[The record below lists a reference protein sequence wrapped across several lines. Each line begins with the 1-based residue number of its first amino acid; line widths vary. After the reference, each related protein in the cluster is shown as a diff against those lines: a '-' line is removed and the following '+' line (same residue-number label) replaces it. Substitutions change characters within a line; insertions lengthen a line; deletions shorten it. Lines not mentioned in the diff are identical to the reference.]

1 MSDFKEYVVTVK
13 NKSDVDS
20 FYDDMDSEN
29 GTDYIPNRKVQ
40 IAQLREI
47 SRSTHYLLTE
57 EESQKL
63 KNDNRVFA
71 VEQLPSALGATPGI
85 IPIKPGKVWSQT
97 ANFEKNPTIDTNDK
111 NWGLER
117 VTRGSQLSGWG
128 NETSTYWNGTPFADF
143 TQTTQSLT
151 TTSSGK
157 NVDIIIVDDHINP
170 NHPEF
175 AVNVDGTG
183 GSRVIQYNW
192 FQHSASLGISTT
204 GSYEYYFDGA
214 HGTHVASTAAG
225 NTQGWARDA
234 NIYNINFDYSGTN
247 KPSGDWTLYIYDY
260 IRAFHASKP
269 INSATGRK
277 NPTIV
282 NNSWEYSS
290 RVFVIDMTFVNYRG
304 TTINLTGKSESEKK
318 IILEQQ
324 CGCNIVFQLGSGGS
338 FLLDKDFIVLGM
350 ETDITDLINDGIIIT
365 AAAGNRFTKMVKSG
379 DLDYN
384 NTVGNNYS
392 SFNFCRGTS
401 PAANSGVITV
411 GSTNATRWDMKSSF
425 SNYGSRVDIYAPG
438 YNIVGAVYDSNA
450 SSEFGVTLANDPR
463 DSSYKLASISGTSMA
478 CPQVT
483 GILACLLEQWPST
496 TQSEALQY
504 LIDNCTTN
512 QIIDPN
518 VMYPDTSYVPSPY
531 NSLGESGTN
540 SNNRYLFYKK
550 ERQTS
555 GNISKNTYKRRPT
568 NNNCYPRTKIKKY
581 G

>member
-29 GTDYIPNRKVQ
+29 GTDYIPNRKVE

-63 KNDNRVFA
+63 KNDNRVLA
-71 VEQLPSALGATPGI
+71 VEQLPSALGVTPGI
-85 IPIKPGKVWSQT
+85 IPVGPGKLWSQT
-97 ANFEKNPTIDTNDK
+97 ANFEKHPTIDTNDK

-128 NETSTYWNGTPFADF
+128 NSTTDYWNETAYADF
-143 TQTTQSLT
+143 TQTNQTVI

-157 NVDIIIVDDHINP
+157 NVDIVIVDDHLNA

-183 GSRVIQYNW
+183 GSRVVLYDW
-192 FQHSASLGISTT
+192 LQHSASLGISTT
-204 GSYEYYFDGA
+204 GSYEYNFDGA

-234 NIYNINFDYSGTN
+234 NIYNINFNYSADN
-247 KPSGDWTLYIYDY
+247 KPAGDWALYIYDY

-282 NNSWEYSS
+282 NNSWGFQSYLFVSGMSS
-290 RVFVIDMTFVNYRG
+290 VNYRG
-304 TTINLTGKSESEKK
+304 TTIDLTGKTVAEKK
-318 IILEQQ
+318 TILEEQ
-324 CGCNIVFQLGSGGS
+324 CGCNAALQLFGSNLVVDVGTIVS
-338 FLLDKDFIVLGM
+338 GM

-365 AAAGNRFTKMVKSG
+365 AAAGNSYAKMVKSS

-384 NTVGNNYS
+384 NTLNS
-392 SFNFCRGTS
+392 SPSYYFCRGAS

-438 YNIVGAVYDSNA
+438 FNIVGAVYDSNA
-450 SSEFGVTLANDPR
+450 ATEFGVTLVNDPR
-463 DSSYKLASISGTSMA
+463 DSNYKLASISGTSMA

-512 QIIDPN
+512 QIIDPG
-518 VMYPDTSYVPSPY
+518 VMYPNTTYVPSPY

-555 GNISKNTYKRRPT
+555 GNISKSTFKRRPT
-568 NNNCYPRTKIKKY
+568 SNNCYPRQRIKTY

>member
-47 SRSTHYLLTE
+47 SRSTHYLLTDE
-57 EESQKL
+57 EAQKL

-85 IPIKPGKVWSQT
+85 IPVAPGKLWSQT

-128 NETSTYWNGTPFADF
+128 NELADYWNEIAFADF
-143 TQTTQSLT
+143 TQTNQTVT

-157 NVDIIIVDDHINP
+157 NVDIVIVDDHINP

-204 GSYEYYFDGA
+204 GSYEYNFDGA

-234 NIYNINFDYSGTN
+234 NIYNINFNYSGTN
-247 KPSGDWTLYIYDY
+247 KPSGEWALYIYDY

-282 NNSWEYSS
+282 NNSWGFQTYL
-290 RVFVIDMTFVNYRG
+290 FVSGLTSVTYRG
-304 TTINLTGKSESEKK
+304 TTFDLTEKTNAEKK
-318 IILEQQ
+318 TILEQQ
-324 CGCNIVFQLGSGGS
+324 CGINVALLIFGSNPVIDVGPR
-338 FLLDKDFIVLGM
+338 VAGM

-365 AAAGNRFTKMVKSG
+365 AAAGNSYAKMVKSG
-379 DLDYN
+379 DLDYDN
-384 NTVGNNYS
+384 ISNSGYYL
-392 SFNFCRGTS
+392 CRGAS
-401 PAANSGVITV
+401 PAANTGVICV

-438 YNIVGAVYDSNA
+438 FNIVGAVYDSNA
-450 SSEFGVTLANDPR
+450 ATEFGVTLVNDPR

-518 VMYPDTSYVPSPY
+518 VMYPNTSYVPSPY

-568 NNNCYPRTKIKKY
+568 SNNCYPRTKIKKY

>member
-1 MSDFKEYVVTVK
+1 MSEFKEYVVTVK

-29 GTDYIPNRKVQ
+29 GTDYIPNRKVE
-40 IAQLREI
+40 IAQIREI
-47 SRSTHYLLTE
+47 SRSTHYLLTDE
-57 EESQKL
+57 EAQKL
-63 KNDNRVFA
+63 KNDSRVFA
-71 VEQLPSALGATPGI
+71 VEQLPSALGVTPGI
-85 IPIKPGKVWSQT
+85 IPVGPGKLWSQT
-97 ANFEKNPTIDTNDK
+97 ANFEKSPTIDTNDK

-128 NETSTYWNGTPFADF
+128 NETSSYWNGTPYADF
-143 TQTTQSLT
+143 TQTNQTVT

-183 GSRVIQYNW
+183 GSRVVQYNW

-204 GSYEYYFDGA
+204 GSYEYNNDGG
-214 HGTHVASTAAG
+214 HGTHVAGVAAG

-234 NIYNINFDYSGTN
+234 NIYNINFDYTAAN
-247 KPSGDWTLYIYDY
+247 KPTGDFNLYVFDY

-282 NNSWEYSS
+282 NNSWKFTSYLFVSGLSS
-290 RVFVIDMTFVNYRG
+290 VTYRG
-304 TTINLTGKSESEKK
+304 TTIDLTGKTVAEKK
-318 IILEQQ
+318 TILEQQ
-324 CGCNIVFQLGSGGS
+324 CGINIVIQLFGSNYVIDVGP
-338 FLLDKDFIVLGM
+338 IYVGM
-350 ETDITDLINDGIIIT
+350 EADITDLINDGIIIT
-365 AAAGNRFTKMVKSG
+365 AAAGNSYAKMVKSG
-379 DLDYN
+379 DLDYDN
-384 NTVGNNYS
+384 ISNSGYYL
-392 SFNFCRGTS
+392 CRGSS
-401 PAANSGVITV
+401 PAAGDGIICV

-438 YNIVGAVYDSNA
+438 FNIVGAVYDSNA
-450 SSEFGVTLANDPR
+450 ATEFGVTLVNDPR
-463 DSSYKLASISGTSMA
+463 DSNYKLASISGTSMSD
-478 CPQVT
+478 PQVT
-483 GILACLLEQWPST
+483 GVLACLLEQWPST
-496 TQSEALQY
+496 TQAEALQY

-512 QIIDPN
+512 QIIDPG
-518 VMYPDTSYVPSPY
+518 VMYPNTSYVPSPY

-550 ERQTS
+550 ERQAD
-555 GNISKNTYKRRPT
+555 GNISKGTFKRRPT
-568 NNNCYPRTKIKKY
+568 SNTCYPRQQIRKY

>member
-1 MSDFKEYVVTVK
+1 MPEFKEYVVTVK

-29 GTDYIPNRKVQ
+29 GTDYIPNRKVE

-63 KNDNRVFA
+63 KNDSRVFA
-71 VEQLPSALGATPGI
+71 VEQLPSALGVTPGI
-85 IPIKPGKVWSQT
+85 IPVAPGKLWSQT
-97 ANFEKNPTIDTNDK
+97 ANFEKSPTIDTNDK

-128 NETSTYWNGTPFADF
+128 NTTTDYWNGTPYADF
-143 TQTTQSLT
+143 TQTNQTII

-183 GSRVIQYNW
+183 GSRVVQYNW

-204 GSYEYYFDGA
+204 GSYEYTFDGA

-234 NIYNINFDYSGTN
+234 NIYNINFNYPGTN
-247 KPSGDWTLYIYDY
+247 KPSGEWTLYIYDY

-282 NNSWEYSS
+282 NNSWGFQAYL
-290 RVFVIDMTFVNYRG
+290 FVSGMNSVNYRG
-304 TTINLTGKSESEKK
+304 TTIDLTGKTVAEKI

-324 CGCNIVFQLGSGGS
+324 CGCNAALVLFGSQLVVDVGTIVS
-338 FLLDKDFIVLGM
+338 GM

-365 AAAGNRFTKMVKSG
+365 AAAGNSYAKMVKSG

-384 NTVGNNYS
+384 NTLNS
-392 SFNFCRGTS
+392 SPSYYFCRGTS
-401 PAANSGVITV
+401 PAVNTGVICV

-438 YNIVGAVYDSNA
+438 FNIVGAVYDSNA
-450 SSEFGVTLANDPR
+450 ANEFGVALVNDPR
-463 DSSYKLASISGTSMA
+463 DSNYKLASISGTSMA
-478 CPQVT
+478 DPQVT
-483 GILACLLEQWPST
+483 GVLACLLEQWPSL
-496 TQSEALQY
+496 TQAEALQY

-512 QIIDPN
+512 QIIDPG
-518 VMYPDTSYVPSPY
+518 VMYPNTSYVPNPY

-540 SNNRYLFYKK
+540 SNNRYLYYKK

-555 GNISKNTYKRRPT
+555 GNISKSTFKRRPT
-568 NNNCYPRTKIKKY
+568 SSNCYPRQRIKTY

>member
-1 MSDFKEYVVTVK
+1 MSEFKEYVVTVK

-29 GTDYIPNRKVQ
+29 GNDYIPNRKVE

-85 IPIKPGKVWSQT
+85 IPVAPGKLWSQT

-128 NETSTYWNGTPFADF
+128 NETSSYWNGTAYADF
-143 TQTTQSLT
+143 TQTNQNVI

-157 NVDIIIVDDHINP
+157 NVDIVIVDEHINI

-183 GSRVIQYNW
+183 GSRAIQYNW

-204 GSYEYYFDGA
+204 GSYEYNFDGG
-214 HGTHVASTAAG
+214 HGTHVASTVAG

-234 NIYNINFDYSGTN
+234 NIYNINFNYSGTN
-247 KPSGDWTLYIYDY
+247 TPSGDWALYIYDY

-282 NNSWEYSS
+282 NNSWKFTSYL
-290 RVFVIDMTFVNYRG
+290 FVSGLNSVTYRG
-304 TTINLTGKSESEKK
+304 TTIDLTGKTVAEKK
-318 IILEQQ
+318 TILEQQ
-324 CGCNIVFQLGSGGS
+324 CGINVVTQIFGSNYVIDVGP
-338 FLLDKDFIVLGM
+338 IYLGM
-350 ETDITDLINDGIIIT
+350 EADITDLINDGIIIT
-365 AAAGNRFTKMVKSG
+365 AAAGNSYAKMVKSG
-379 DLDYN
+379 DLDYDN
-384 NTVGNNYS
+384 ISNSGYY
-392 SFNFCRGTS
+392 FCRGSS
-401 PAANSGVITV
+401 PAAGNGIICV

-438 YNIVGAVYDSNA
+438 FNIVGAVYDTNA
-450 SSEFGVTLANDPR
+450 ATEFGVTLVNDPR
-463 DSSYKLASISGTSMA
+463 DSNYKLASISGTSMA

-483 GILACLLEQWPST
+483 GILACLFEQWPST
-496 TQSEALQY
+496 TQAEALQY

-512 QIIDPN
+512 QIIDPG
-518 VMYPDTSYVPSPY
+518 VMYPNTSYVPSPY

-555 GNISKNTYKRRPT
+555 GNISKGTFKRRPT
-568 NNNCYPRTKIKKY
+568 SNTCYPRQQIRKY

>member
-29 GTDYIPNRKVQ
+29 GTDYIPNRKVE

-47 SRSTHYLLTE
+47 SRSTHYYLTE
-57 EESQKL
+57 EEAQKL
-63 KNDNRVFA
+63 KNDNRVLA
-71 VEQLPSALGATPGI
+71 VEQLPSALGVNPGI
-85 IPIKPGKVWSQT
+85 IPVGPGKLWSQT
-97 ANFEKNPTIDTNDK
+97 ANFEKHPTIDTNDK
-111 NWGLER
+111 NWGLDR

-128 NETSTYWNGTPFADF
+128 NSTTDYWNGTAYADF
-143 TQTTQSLT
+143 TQTTQT
-151 TTSSGK
+151 VITTSSGK
-157 NVDIIIVDDHINP
+157 NVDIVIVDDHINS

-183 GSRVIQYNW
+183 GSRVVLYDW
-192 FQHSASLGISTT
+192 FQHSASLGIATT
-204 GSYEYYFDGA
+204 GSYQYNFDGA

-234 NIYNINFDYSGTN
+234 NIYNINFNYPGDN
-247 KPSGDWTLYIYDY
+247 KPAGDWALYIYDY
-260 IRAFHASKP
+260 IRAFHANKP

-282 NNSWEYSS
+282 NNSWGFQAYLFVSGLSS
-290 RVFVIDMTFVNYRG
+290 VTYRG
-304 TTINLTGKSESEKK
+304 TTFDLTGLTVAQKK
-318 IILEQQ
+318 TILEQQ
-324 CGCNIVFQLGSGGS
+324 CGINVSLQLFGSNPVIDVGQIVA
-338 FLLDKDFIVLGM
+338 GM

-365 AAAGNRFTKMVKSG
+365 AAAGNSYAKMVKSG

-384 NTVGNNYS
+384 NISNSGYYL
-392 SFNFCRGTS
+392 CRGAS

-438 YNIVGAVYDSNA
+438 FNIVGAVYDSNA
-450 SSEFGVTLANDPR
+450 ATEFGVTLVDDPR
-463 DSSYKLASISGTSMA
+463 NNSYKLASISGTSMA

-512 QIIDPN
+512 QIIDPG

-540 SNNRYLFYKK
+540 SNNRYLYYKK

-555 GNISKNTYKRRPT
+555 GNVSKSTYKRRPT
-568 NNNCYPRTKIKKY
+568 NNNCYPRQQIKKY